1 MSWAETLKING
12 NMKKPLDKLAYE
24 IFYNLSVVQNKGY
37 GTSASDVFIVED
49 GKDDIGTSEYSGST
63 CKVVILPS
71 TITQINSKAFHKN
84 TNLSTIVVPEGV
96 QTIWALAFGYCTNL
110 KCVRLPST
118 INTISSM
125 AFMGATNLEH
135 IYVPWSEGKIA
146 DAPWGA
152 DNATVHYNS

>member
-12 NMKKPLDKLAYE
+12 NMKKPLDKLAFE
-24 IFYNLSVVQNKGY
+24 LFYNLSVVQNKGY

-49 GKDDIGTSEYSGST
+49 GKDNIGTSEYSGST
-63 CKVVILPS
+63 CKVVILPP
-71 TITQINSKAFHKN
+71 TITQINSKAFYQN
-84 TNLSTIVVPEGV
+84 ANLSTIVIPEGV
-96 QTIWALAFGYCTNL
+96 QIISALAFGYCTNL

-118 INTISSM
+118 INTISSI
-125 AFMGATNLEH
+125 AFTGATNLKH

>member
-49 GKDDIGTSEYSGST
+49 GKDNIGTSEYSGST
-63 CKVVILPS
+63 CKIVILPT
-71 TITQINSKAFHKN
+71 TITRINIKAFQN
-84 TNLSTIVVPEGV
+84 CTNLSTIVIPEGV
-96 QTIWALAFGYCTNL
+96 QIISDLAFGNCRNL
-110 KCVRLPST
+110 KCVRLPAT
-118 INTISSM
+118 INTISSI
-125 AFMGATNLEH
+125 AFTASTNLEH

-152 DNATVHYNS
+152 DNATVHYYS

>member
-1 MSWAETLKING
+1 
-12 NMKKPLDKLAYE
+12 MKKPLDKLAYE

-49 GKDDIGTSEYSGST
+49 GKDNIGTSEYSGST

-71 TITQINSKAFHKN
+71 TITQINSKAFYQN
-84 TNLSTIVVPEGV
+84 TNLSTIVIPEGV
-96 QTIWALAFGYCTNL
+96 QIISALAFGYCTNL

-118 INTISSM
+118 INTIGSI
-125 AFMGATNLEH
+125 AFMGATNINH

>member
-12 NMKKPLDKLAYE
+12 NMKKPLDKLAFE
-24 IFYNLSVVQNKGY
+24 LFYNLSVVQNKGY

-49 GKDDIGTSEYSGST
+49 GKDNIGASEYSGST
-63 CKVVILPS
+63 CKVVILPP
-71 TITQINSKAFHKN
+71 TITQINDKAFYQNK
-84 TNLSTIVVPEGV
+84 NLSTIVIPEGV
-96 QTIWALAFGYCTNL
+96 QIISALAFGYCENL

-118 INTISSM
+118 INTISSI
-125 AFMGATNLEH
+125 AFFGVTNLEH

-146 DAPWGA
+146 EAPWGA

>member
-49 GKDDIGTSEYSGST
+49 GKDNIGTSEYSGST
-63 CKVVILPS
+63 CKVVILPT
-71 TITQINSKAFHKN
+71 TITQIGVKAFQN
-84 TNLSTIVVPEGV
+84 CTNLSTIVIPEGV
-96 QTIWALAFGYCTNL
+96 QIISDLAFGNCRNL
-110 KCVRLPST
+110 KCVRLPAT
-118 INTISSM
+118 INTISSI
-125 AFMGATNLEH
+125 AFTASTNLEH

-152 DNATVHYNS
+152 DNAAVHYNS

>member
-49 GKDDIGTSEYSGST
+49 GKDNIGTSEYSGST
-63 CKVVILPS
+63 CKVVILPT
-71 TITQINSKAFHKN
+71 TITQIGAKAFQN
-84 TNLSTIVVPEGV
+84 CTNLSTVIIPEGV
-96 QTIWALAFGYCTNL
+96 QVIALLAFGGCTGL

-118 INTISSM
+118 INTISST
-125 AFMGATNLEH
+125 AFLGATNLEH

-146 DAPWGA
+146 EAPWGA
-152 DNATVHYNS
+152 NNATVHYNS